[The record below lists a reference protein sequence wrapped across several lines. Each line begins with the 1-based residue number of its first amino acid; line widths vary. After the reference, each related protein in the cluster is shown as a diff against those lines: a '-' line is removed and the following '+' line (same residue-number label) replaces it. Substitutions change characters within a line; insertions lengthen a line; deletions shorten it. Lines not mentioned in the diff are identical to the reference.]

1 MRNIDNIERVRRDEE
16 NARLEEQERE
26 RRKALAV
33 SSHVVFINYKA
44 AFSLRRCLLNAK
56 VFAPGKDHAEKVN
69 FCKGNW
75 NPQRKIWV
83 TTHFFEI
90 ISLESQQKCR
100 HQHFFEKEGK
110 DISSQIS
117 SEFTVTCRKANTF

>member
-44 AFSLRRCLLNAK
+44 AFSLSLSLRTVPTK
-56 VFAPGKDHAEKVN
+56 YKG
-69 FCKGNW
+69 FCA
-75 NPQRKIWV
+75 R
-83 TTHFFEI
+83 
-90 ISLESQQKCR
+90 
-100 HQHFFEKEGK
+100 
-110 DISSQIS
+110 
-117 SEFTVTCRKANTF
+117 

>member
-44 AFSLRRCLLNAK
+44 AFSLRRCLLNTK
-56 VFAPGKDHAEKVN
+56 VFAPGKDHAEKVHLYN
-69 FCKGNW
+69 SYW
-75 NPQRKIWV
+75 NLQRKIGV
-83 TTHFFEI
+83 ATHIFETI
-90 ISLESQQKCR
+90 GLESQQKC
-100 HQHFFEKEGK
+100 
-110 DISSQIS
+110 
-117 SEFTVTCRKANTF
+117 